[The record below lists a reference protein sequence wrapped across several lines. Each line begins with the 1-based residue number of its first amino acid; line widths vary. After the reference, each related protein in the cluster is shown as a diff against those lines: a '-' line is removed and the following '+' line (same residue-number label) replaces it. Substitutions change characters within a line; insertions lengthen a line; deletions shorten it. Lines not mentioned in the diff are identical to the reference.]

1 MLENPARSPA
11 QRLARRLLAEAKS
24 CPALVHRSRDPST
37 VTKGRSGRSFPA
49 MALLSEPA
57 LDIRQYLEDLVTIA
71 VGSAQQARH
80 MLIEAR
86 KVNRTARRRVA
97 VVASFGALG
106 LIVGIAGLAAGRSA
120 NVRLSEVREEVG
132 ALQKLGQD
140 IASLQQQRKAEE
152 AAFARQQAAREALLQ
167 QIADLQQQAAS
178 LRDQVARGSHDV
190 NTVVKP
196 SPSIEAL
203 RPAQEASA
211 ADNSRVREA
220 GQHNI
225 ISPRQQPASSQDQ
238 VARRNVVDALK
249 QERKAEQATPTRQK
263 PHGQQMVALPPRPP
277 SAPSLIPASASVR
290 PAPVLMPEASAYQQ
304 LLIARQWLAT
314 GHLDQ
319 ARHVLAMVQTRLVL
333 QPVEPDQPNKH
344 AVNVLAT
351 EVGNAIRWLDMG
363 ANGQAMQAL
372 NQAVFNAGV
381 D

>member
-1 MLENPARSPA
+1 
-11 QRLARRLLAEAKS
+11 
-24 CPALVHRSRDPST
+24 
-37 VTKGRSGRSFPA
+37 

-190 NTVVKP
+190 NTVDKP

-372 NQAVFNAGV
+372 NQAVFNAGAN
-381 D
+381 

>member
-1 MLENPARSPA
+1 MPGLGPSLQGP
-11 QRLARRLLAEAKS
+11 
-24 CPALVHRSRDPST
+24 VDRDQGP
-37 VTKGRSGRSFPA
+37 SGRSFPA

-71 VGSAQQARH
+71 VGSAQQARD

-140 IASLQQQRKAEE
+140 IASLRQQRKAEE

-178 LRDQVARGSHDV
+178 LRDQVARGSRDV
-190 NTVVKP
+190 NTVAKP

-211 ADNSRVREA
+211 AYNSGVREA

-225 ISPRQQPASSQDQ
+225 ISLQQQPASSQDQ
-238 VARRNVVDALK
+238 VARRNAVDALK

-263 PHGQQMVALPPRPP
+263 PHGQQMAALPPRPP
-277 SAPSLIPASASVR
+277 SAPSLIPASTSVR
-290 PAPVLMPEASAYQQ
+290 PSSRA
-304 LLIARQWLAT
+304 
-314 GHLDQ
+314 
-319 ARHVLAMVQTRLVL
+319 
-333 QPVEPDQPNKH
+333 H
-344 AVNVLAT
+344 A
-351 EVGNAIRWLDMG
+351 GG
-363 ANGQAMQAL
+363 
-372 NQAVFNAGV
+372 
-381 D
+381 